1 MPFATPVIPLFVALV
16 IAGCGGGGGGSVA
29 PPPGGELIALERA
42 FPALSFDQPVAL
54 VQVPGDTSRW
64 FVVEQGGTIRVFA
77 NVAAPVSSAMF
88 IDISDRVGDSGGER
102 GLFGVAFDPDFGT
115 NGRAYLSYTRSAPSL
130 TSYVSRFTSN
140 DGGLTLDAASEV
152 VLLTLPQPFSN
163 HNGGH
168 IAFGPDDLLYV
179 AFGDGG
185 SGDDPGNRAQDT
197 TNLFGTIIRID
208 VTALPYTIP
217 PGNPFAGN
225 PRCPTGSSTI
235 DCPEI
240 YAYGLRNPW
249 RFSFDRNTG
258 ELWAADVGQGAWE
271 EVDRI
276 VAGGNYGWRIREG
289 AHCNIPASGCTTVG
303 LIDPVSEYDHDL
315 GQSVTGGYV
324 YRGSAITALRGDYL
338 FGDFVTGVILRA
350 VDGAGPPEVL
360 FDSGLTP
367 SSFGEDAAGE
377 LFVVSYSD
385 GALYRVVA
393 AP

>member
-1 MPFATPVIPLFVALV
+1 
-16 IAGCGGGGGGSVA
+16 
-29 PPPGGELIALERA
+29 
-42 FPALSFDQPVAL
+42 
-54 VQVPGDTSRW
+54 
-64 FVVEQGGTIRVFA
+64 
-77 NVAAPVSSAMF
+77 MF

-102 GLFGVAFDPDFGT
+102 GLFGIAFEPDFGT

-152 VLLTLPQPFSN
+152 VLLALPQPFSN

-225 PRCPTGSSTI
+225 PRCPTGSSNI

-324 YRGSAITALRGDYL
+324 YRGGAITALRGDYL

-360 FDSGLTP
+360 LDSGLNP